1 MRGVS
6 RVSCD
11 PRRRACLPAPS
22 KSSPLRPS
30 VFQAGHIPSC
40 GGSWECYA
48 LSPVAGACCWSLLLL
63 SPLLSTRRRPS
74 CSKPTRTLQGMARVR
89 SGQAPAWPLV
99 SVRSV
104 RRGSRVKRDFA
115 CTLARA
121 FPPALVVLRAQSRL
135 GLEGRART
143 LSGPSPDLTSSV
155 SGLLDNL
162 AYVRQARL
170 RCLRCCPGVAVITLS
185 RPPHGYAAGTFAA
198 PEAALWVC
206 GLCRWPCFYRALPGV
221 DDHHDYSVLRSRND
235 RTSASGGG
243 HFRGCALNQRGGL
256 AWHRPDVEW
265 APPGR
270 WGSWASIDGAA
281 AIRTCSAGVSSE
293 G

>member
-1 MRGVS
+1 MPCGCGGGPVGARRGNPGSPLMRGVS

-74 CSKPTRTLQGMARVR
+74 CSKPTRTLQGMARVW

-121 FPPALVVLRAQSRL
+121 FPPVLVVLRAQSRL

-143 LSGPSPDLTSSV
+143 LSGPSPDLTSSCQV
-155 SGLLDNL
+155 SSTTWLTC
-162 AYVRQARL
+162 VK
-170 RCLRCCPGVAVITLS
+170 
-185 RPPHGYAAGTFAA
+185 
-198 PEAALWVC
+198 
-206 GLCRWPCFYRALPGV
+206 
-221 DDHHDYSVLRSRND
+221 
-235 RTSASGGG
+235 
-243 HFRGCALNQRGGL
+243 
-256 AWHRPDVEW
+256 
-265 APPGR
+265 PGR
-270 WGSWASIDGAA
+270 GA
-281 AIRTCSAGVSSE
+281 CGVVRE
-293 G
+293 WP